1 MKIYIISDMEG
12 ITGVSHRRQTKPDTP
27 EYKLAQQL
35 LMGDLLAVIEGAHDG
50 GAEEVVIYD
59 LHESGK
65 NILLEQL
72 PPYVKTIVGKPP
84 ATYGT
89 VGINESYSGLI
100 LVGNHAKT
108 YTDGAIFPH
117 AYSILDGTLSVNG
130 MEIGEIG
137 MEAMIAGTYGVP
149 LIMVTGDAAAEMEA
163 KSLCAETETAVVKY
177 AAGFGTAMC
186 CAPSY
191 TRKLLYEKAKT
202 AVEHCR
208 DISPLMIDAPYEIQ
222 LRFSGEADERLIH
235 AEKFINNGDGS
246 FALRGTNLHQ
256 MWDTVN
262 LVYCDWLD

>member
-89 VGINESYSGLI
+89 VGINETYSGLI

-117 AYSILDGTLSVNG
+117 AYSILDGTLSVKG
-130 MEIGEIG
+130 MEIRNGI
-137 MEAMIAGTYGVP
+137 VLP
-149 LIMVTGDAAAEMEA
+149 L
-163 KSLCAETETAVVKY
+163 
-177 AAGFGTAMC
+177 
-186 CAPSY
+186 
-191 TRKLLYEKAKT
+191 
-202 AVEHCR
+202 
-208 DISPLMIDAPYEIQ
+208 
-222 LRFSGEADERLIH
+222 LI
-235 AEKFINNGDGS
+235 F
-246 FALRGTNLHQ
+246 
-256 MWDTVN
+256 
-262 LVYCDWLD
+262 